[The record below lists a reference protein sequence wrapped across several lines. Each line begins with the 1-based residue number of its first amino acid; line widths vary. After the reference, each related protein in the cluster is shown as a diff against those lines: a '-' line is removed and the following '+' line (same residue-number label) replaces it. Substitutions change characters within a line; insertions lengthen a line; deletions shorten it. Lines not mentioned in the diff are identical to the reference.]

1 MIKKIFY
8 ALSLVLLSTACNQN
22 DLQEQIPL
30 TDEVQ
35 EICATIKEFE
45 FEKSDFSRTSIT
57 IEEDGPHYAWAET
70 DTIGIFPNVG
80 RQVEFSMAEGAGSTS
95 AKFTGGGWGLKSTS
109 TYAAYYPLI
118 GQYYLDKIAIPVD
131 YTGQVQDGNNSTA
144 HLGTYDYLAAPA
156 SKVNN
161 GTVSFNFERLGCLV
175 QLKIDLLEKAT
186 ISNVSVKYE
195 DEALFIDKGFFD
207 LSSENPQIKTEE
219 EKSKVINIKANN
231 LQVASNETAIIY
243 FMMAPVNMEGKN
255 IDVIV
260 TEDNGFARTFQVT
273 GKNFVAGKAYSYS
286 MALSRENTAIIN
298 VSSAGKFGNQVNN
311 NYVDGQFIT
320 DLKITGKLNGT
331 DIKYLRERFQNLVTL
346 DMSEVDIVAGGDS
359 YYTNENGTAQ
369 NTSDNIFPAY
379 FMTESKLTNLESI
392 ILPNSVTT
400 IPYGSFIDIFTDDNM
415 KPQSI
420 YKLKKIVLGEN
431 LTTINDMPFACSMKS
446 IHIPAKVEHIGV
458 AAFGYCPNIEQIT
471 VDSNN
476 PYFKSYDGVLYRK
489 DTDKWISGQGYV
501 PTYYLLCCPSSKTSI
516 EFPNDIFI
524 RGIEMR
530 GFSDCTHLTNLV
542 IPEGVEWL
550 GSAAF
555 ARCTSLTSVTLPS
568 TLEAT
573 SSSVRDPFHDNPA
586 MQELHL
592 KHTTPPSWYFSTGT
606 ANGTYRPLPTTCKLY
621 VPYTEGWWNMSSS
634 NTNRSNW
641 SKKFSIVYNYD
652 Y

>member
-118 GQYYLDKIAIPVD
+118 GQYYLDKTAIPVD

-195 DEALFIDKGFFD
+195 DEALFIGKGYFD

-243 FMMAPVNMEGKN
+243 FMMAPVNLEGNN
-255 IDVIV
+255 IEVVV
-260 TEDNGFARTFQVT
+260 TEDNGFTRTFQVV
-273 GKNFVAGKAYSYS
+273 GKNFIAGKAYSYS
-286 MALSRENTAIIN
+286 MSLSRENTAIIN

-359 YYTNENGTAQ
+359 YYTNEYGNAQ

-379 FMTESKLTNLESI
+379 FMTESNLTNLESI

-400 IPYGSFIDIFTDDNM
+400 IPYGSFVDIFTSDNE
-415 KPQSI
+415 KPQST
-420 YKLKKIVLGEN
+420 YKLTKVVLGEN
-431 LTTINDMPFACSMKS
+431 LTTINEMTFACSMKS
-446 IHIPAKVEHIGV
+446 IHIPANVTSIGG
-458 AAFGYCPNIEQIT
+458 AAFGYCPYLESIT
-471 VDSNN
+471 VDSKNST
-476 PYFKSYDGVLYRK
+476 YKSYDGVLYWK
-489 DTDKWISGQGYV
+489 EKEKWINGQGYV
-501 PTYYLLCCPSSKTSI
+501 PAYTINCCPPAKTSI
-516 EFPNDIFI
+516 EFPNDMLIY
-524 RGIEMR
+524 GVLYR
-530 GFSDCTHLTNLV
+530 GFSDCVHFTDIEL
-542 IPEGVEWL
+542 PEGIEYI

-555 ARCTSLTSVTLPS
+555 ARCTSLEKLSIPS
-568 TLEAT
+568 TINVDNSYPYT
-573 SSSVRDPFHDNPA
+573 SSDPFYDNPA
-586 MQELHL
+586 MKELHL
-592 KHTTPPSWYFSTGT
+592 NTTTPPSWYISTGT
-606 ANGTYRPLPTTCKLY
+606 GSRSYLPTTCKLY
-621 VPYTEGWWNMSSS
+621 VPYVSGWRNSS
-634 NTNRSNW
+634 TNLSNW
-641 SKKFSIVYNYD
+641 AKEFSIHYVYQ
-652 Y
+652 

>member
-118 GQYYLDKIAIPVD
+118 GQYYLDKTAIPVD

-195 DEALFIDKGFFD
+195 DEALFIGKGYFD

-243 FMMAPVNMEGKN
+243 FMMAPVNLEGNN
-255 IDVIV
+255 IEVVV
-260 TEDNGFARTFQVT
+260 TEDNGFTRTFQVV
-273 GKNFVAGKAYSYS
+273 GKNFIAGKAYSYS
-286 MALSRENTAIIN
+286 MSLSRENTAIIN

-359 YYTNENGTAQ
+359 YYTNEYGNAQ

-379 FMTESKLTNLESI
+379 FMTESNLTNLESI

-400 IPYGSFIDIFTDDNM
+400 IPYGSFVDIFTSDNE
-415 KPQSI
+415 KPQST
-420 YKLKKIVLGEN
+420 YKLTKVVLGEN
-431 LTTINDMPFACSMKS
+431 LTTINEMTFACSMKS
-446 IHIPAKVEHIGV
+446 IHIPANVTSIGG
-458 AAFGYCPNIEQIT
+458 AAFGYCPYLESIT
-471 VDSNN
+471 VDSKNST
-476 PYFKSYDGVLYRK
+476 YKSYDGVLYWK
-489 DTDKWISGQGYV
+489 EKEKWINGQGYV
-501 PTYYLLCCPSSKTSI
+501 PAYTVSCCPPAKTSI
-516 EFPNDIFI
+516 EFPNDMLIY
-524 RGIEMR
+524 GVLYR
-530 GFSDCTHLTNLV
+530 GFSDCVHFTDIEL
-542 IPEGVEWL
+542 PEGIEYI

-555 ARCTSLTSVTLPS
+555 ARCTSLEKLSIPS
-568 TLEAT
+568 TINVDNYAPYT
-573 SSSVRDPFHDNPA
+573 GNPFYDNPA
-586 MQELHL
+586 MKELHL
-592 KHTTPPSWYFSTGT
+592 NTTTPPSWYFSTGT
-606 ANGTYRPLPTTCKLY
+606 SRSDLPTTCKLY
-621 VPYTEGWWNMSSS
+621 VPYVSGWWNSS
-634 NTNRSNW
+634 TNRSNW
-641 SKKFSIVYNYD
+641 AGEFSIQYVY
-652 Y
+652 